1 MRTNEFS
8 RLYIDQLKDIYS
20 AENQLVRTLPKLVKA
35 ASSPTLQQ
43 AFTLHLEETKGHV
56 QRLQEIFGEL
66 KASTR
71 GPKCK
76 GMEGLLEEGAEL
88 LEKKDKLDGEV
99 LDAGL
104 IAAAQRVEHYEIAA
118 YGTARTFAQQL
129 GYDEA
134 AKLLQ
139 QTLDEEHATDQK
151 LTAIAMGEVN
161 KEAQAQ

>member
-1 MRTNEFS
+1 MPTNKFYK
-8 RLYIDQLKDIYS
+8 LYLDQLKDIYS
-20 AENQLVRTLPKLVKA
+20 AENQLVRALPKLAKG
-35 ASSPTLQQ
+35 ASSSALQE
-43 AFTLHLEETKGHV
+43 AFTLHWEETKGHV
-56 QRLQEIFGEL
+56 QRLEQIFADIN
-66 KASTR
+66 ASTR

-76 GMEGLLEEGAEL
+76 GMEGLVEEGAEL
-88 LEKKDKLDGEV
+88 LEKKGKFDNEV

-104 IAAAQRVEHYEIAA
+104 IAAAQRVEHYEMAA

-129 GYDEA
+129 GYAEA

-161 KEAQAQ
+161 QEAQAQ